1 MSPDIRDWLGFAF
14 TTASLLISLY
24 GLSGKDCRWHRRRER
39 FRSFKGFG
47 IEWIADD
54 RDDDAKS

>member
-14 TTASLLISLY
+14 TTASLLISLCTY
-24 GLSGKDCRWHRRRER
+24 GHRRRHRRRER

-47 IEWIADD
+47 IEWTAYD